1 MKKTSIMM
9 IFVTLMIIFLVFLAP
24 YTTGTSTNP
33 CGSCHSGKVYSQYLD
48 ILEGNSANQIPSAI
62 EVEETKTVSV
72 VVENSGN
79 PGTYPMLSD
88 VSVTLTS
95 KNGHFSVNSPT
106 YSIGDLPLGTKTAT
120 WQITGVSEGFD
131 SLLITASGINKQH
144 VTLTFLFSDS
154 YSPSPS
160 ITVGH
165 PSATPSPTSAPTPT
179 PMPSQAPTTTP
190 TPSPDTAPTPTPT
203 NPLSI
208 VLTSPTSGEKW
219 IAETIHTIKWY
230 TSGGTKPLA
239 ITLDYSV
246 SSINGPWTTIAA
258 GIADN
263 ESITWKTPNAT
274 ATVYIRAFVADSGN
288 PTQSALIIR
297 NVEVNKA
304 EVSPLIMIPV
314 ALLIITV
321 LVPILLKWKKQKQSR
336 AKSEVYGK

>member
-1 MKKTSIMM
+1 MKKTSIMVL
-9 IFVTLMIIFLVFLAP
+9 FVTLVIIFLVFLAP

-33 CGSCHSGKVYSQYLD
+33 CGTCHSGIVYSQYLD

-144 VTLTFLFSDS
+144 VVLTFLFSDS

-165 PSATPSPTSAPTPT
+165 PSATPSPTS
-179 PMPSQAPTTTP
+179 
-190 TPSPDTAPTPTPT
+190 TPTPT

-219 IAETIHTIKWY
+219 IAGTIHTIKWY

-239 ITLDYSV
+239 ITLDYSI

-263 ESITWKTPNAT
+263 GSITWKTPNAT

>member
-1 MKKTSIMM
+1 MMSALVSI
-9 IFVTLMIIFLVFLAP
+9 
-24 YTTGTSTNP
+24 
-33 CGSCHSGKVYSQYLD
+33 
-48 ILEGNSANQIPSAI
+48 
-62 EVEETKTVSV
+62 
-72 VVENSGN
+72 
-79 PGTYPMLSD
+79 
-88 VSVTLTS
+88 LTPAY
-95 KNGHFSVNSPT
+95 N
-106 YSIGDLPLGTKTAT
+106 A
-120 WQITGVSEGFD
+120 
-131 SLLITASGINKQH
+131 
-144 VTLTFLFSDS
+144 
-154 YSPSPS
+154 
-160 ITVGH
+160 
-165 PSATPSPTSAPTPT
+165 
-179 PMPSQAPTTTP
+179 
-190 TPSPDTAPTPTPT
+190 
-203 NPLSI
+203 
-208 VLTSPTSGEKW
+208 EKW